1 MYYASTRIRTSK
13 KKVPCTLVT
22 TDGERYQ
29 GSFFCSGDQRIK
41 DLLNDDKQFVAFE
54 ATGGEIYLINR
65 NCVARVMPNTEKK
78 VVMHNAAGSESG
90 DTDTGFGLT
99 PG

>member
-1 MYYASTRIRTSK
+1 MYYASSYIRTSK

-41 DLLNDDKQFVAFE
+41 DLLNGEGQFVAFE
-54 ATGGEIYLINR
+54 DEAGEIHLLNR
-65 NCVARVMPNTEKK
+65 NSIARVAPRPVDDKTQLRT
-78 VVMHNAAGSESG
+78 VR
-90 DTDTGFGLT
+90 
-99 PG
+99 